1 MVDRHDSLIASSQC
15 DNIIALLFFEDTDE
29 VIKMVEPTYRIDLI
43 DPISNVTH
51 RSKRFNAKDDT
62 DAKRKFQV
70 VCSKAITANFEE
82 AVADI
87 APEPQPQIQ
96 EPSAP
101 APRPAQWGRF

>member
-1 MVDRHDSLIASSQC
+1 MNRHDSLIASSQC

-29 VIKMVEPTYRIDLI
+29 VIKVVEPSYRIDLI

-62 DAKRKFQV
+62 DAKRKFRI
-70 VCSKAITANFEE
+70 VCQQAVTTTFQE
-82 AVADI
+82 AVAEI
-87 APEPQPQIQ
+87 APEPEPQIQ

-101 APRPAQWGRF
+101 APKPAQWGRF